1 MRNETWGHTKH
12 CLGEL
17 RQSLLCN
24 LDETLLAQPDQLHD
38 PGDGQQLQCKDL
50 KAINEWAVKF
60 RHFAEAER
68 DLEQEK

>member
-24 LDETLLAQPDQLHD
+24 LDETLLAQSDQLHD

-50 KAINEWAVKF
+50 KAINEWAVKL
-60 RHFAEAER
+60 RHFSETGR